1 MLLYHNNHRYNTETA
16 RKVGTWDNGCGTDCV
31 TNYDYVSKTLYCKRT
46 GEYFLVC
53 DGGARTPYFSP
64 HVEPIGYRAARV
76 WAHEHLEHD
85 AFASEF
91 DAPPAGRVVTSLSL
105 DPSTLARLRQLAL
118 ADGLPMGRYLDKLI
132 ASLCQPPD

>member
-1 MLLYHNNHRYNTETA
+1 MLLYHKDCRYNTETA
-16 RKVGTWDNGCGTDCV
+16 RKVGTWSNGCGTDCI
-31 TNYDYVSKTLYCKRT
+31 TSYDYVSKTLYRKRT

-132 ASLCQPPD
+132 ASLCQPPK